1 MDSGKKA
8 QVHAAKRILRQKP
21 SVCKSKKHGERD
33 SVLFYEGAS
42 GGEAEEGFPVFRCHV
57 VDTRA
62 DAIEDSGAD
71 ESRKGRHGRIGR
83 GGRMTVELPNGGS
96 QEGCLEF
103 SGGIGPGVLFSR
115 LDEERTRG
123 DEGEEVMLVDRQIRL
138 PMIELFVGR
147 AEPMWKL
154 SIDGGNGFAL
164 SVRKNG
170 AGERG
175 ARAAGAVGDDGGE
188 TRIACSGVEGGF
200 SETGMSPHCDGSDE
214 IGQLLEQVHAAAQ
227 RPCPSGD
234 APPRVLGLCRVSRIA
249 LKSASNTVLPSVRM
263 IGFGFVVTHGSET
276 VPGFKDP
283 LKIVARGGGA
293 ARADGVVPIGD
304 EDSGIVGYGLISLEI
319 QSPKDRDGAFCA
331 GGKVK
336 KNSPR
341 VLGGGGEREID
352 LEASSETVERIWGI
366 IDDLVGEFGRQ
377 VFGRHFPIHEA
388 CLCVEDCGAHGLF
401 PFLAVGRF
409 RTVSEEKRG

>member
-1 MDSGKKA
+1 
-8 QVHAAKRILRQKP
+8 
-21 SVCKSKKHGERD
+21 
-33 SVLFYEGAS
+33 
-42 GGEAEEGFPVFRCHV
+42 
-57 VDTRA
+57 
-62 DAIEDSGAD
+62 
-71 ESRKGRHGRIGR
+71 
-83 GGRMTVELPNGGS
+83 
-96 QEGCLEF
+96 
-103 SGGIGPGVLFSR
+103 
-115 LDEERTRG
+115 
-123 DEGEEVMLVDRQIRL
+123 
-138 PMIELFVGR
+138 MIELFVGR

-175 ARAAGAVGDDGGE
+175 TRAAGAVGDDGGE
-188 TRIACSGVEGGF
+188 TRIARSGVEGGF

-249 LKSASNTVLPSVRM
+249 LKSASNTVLPTVRM

-276 VPGFKDP
+276 APGLEDS

-319 QSPKDRDGAFCA
+319 QSPEDRNGAFCA

-409 RTVSEEKRG
+409 RAVSEEKRG